1 MIRAHM
7 TVCHFRN
14 VSKMLGG
21 DFLYH
26 LFLYL
31 RLFVIDSVRFRIP
44 YAIQAQLNQNTFSL
58 NNDIIIQPHIVA
70 DL

>member
-1 MIRAHM
+1 M